1 MDQPIRRCRDLDE
14 RLTPYVDDEATPHE
28 RREVE
33 AHLSECPPCRD
44 QATAERTAR
53 EVIHEH
59 RNELRCCAPDG
70 LRERCAHQTSAFV
83 LRAPADK
90 SAFAPQASADRSALT
105 PHAST
110 DKSARQP
117 GVRSGFPRWLPLSL
131 AATLVLAVTGVFL
144 SGINSGVQAL
154 ATGLALDHAKCF
166 QFKGDTTKTVDAEVL
181 DSKWEREQGWPI
193 VLPPSE
199 GDEQLRL
206 LTVRRCLSTDGRVAH
221 AMYLW
226 RGEPLSVFVLPH
238 ATGRERVL
246 EAMGRETA
254 IWSANGRTYAV
265 LADGHPAN
273 FSHIVN
279 YVKTHAR

>member
-14 RLTPYVDDEATPHE
+14 RLTPYVDEEATPEE
-28 RREVE
+28 RREVD
-33 AHLSECPPCRD
+33 AHLSACPPCRD
-44 QATAERTAR
+44 QETAERTAR
-53 EVIHEH
+53 EVIHQH
-59 RNELRCCAPDG
+59 RDELRCGAPDR
-70 LRERCAHQTSAFV
+70 LRERCAAHQA
-83 LRAPADK
+83 
-90 SAFAPQASADRSALT
+90 SAFAP
-105 PHAST
+105 
-110 DKSARQP
+110 ARQP
-117 GVRSGFPRWLPLSL
+117 GMRSGFRLPASGFPRWLPLSL
-131 AATLVLAVTGVFL
+131 AATLVLAVAGVFV

-166 QFKGDTTKTVDAEVL
+166 QFKGDTSKVGDAEVL

-193 VLPPSE
+193 MLPPSA

-246 EAMGRETA
+246 EVMGRDTA

-265 LADGHPAN
+265 LADGHPTD

>member
-14 RLTPYVDDEATPHE
+14 RLTPYVDDEATLEE
-28 RREVE
+28 RREVD
-33 AHLSECPPCRD
+33 AHLSACPPCRD
-44 QATAERTAR
+44 HATAERTVR
-53 EVIHEH
+53 EVIHQH
-59 RNELRCCAPDG
+59 RDELRCGAPDR
-70 LRERCAHQTSAFV
+70 LRERCAAHQA
-83 LRAPADK
+83 LAPR
-90 SAFAPQASADRSALT
+90 ASADTSAPQPAVRSGFRLPA
-105 PHAST
+105 
-110 DKSARQP
+110 
-117 GVRSGFPRWLPLSL
+117 SGFPRWLPLSL

-166 QFKGDTTKTVDAEVL
+166 QFKGDISKTVDAEVL

-199 GDEQLRL
+199 GVEQLRL

-238 ATGRERVL
+238 GTGRERVL
-246 EAMGRETA
+246 ETMGREAA

-265 LADGHPAN
+265 LADGHPTN

-279 YVKTHAR
+279 YIKTRAR